1 MIGKLRFSVKKNGVM
16 NMRLVRFKKDEYF
29 AYGVLEE
36 NLIHEISGS
45 IFGDFT
51 KTGATYKLEAVKILT
66 PCEPTKIFCV
76 GLNYLSH
83 IKELGL
89 DIPKKP
95 ASFMKPLSSVI
106 NPGEN
111 IIIPEVAERVDY
123 EGEMAVVIKDRIK
136 DVSREEALDHILGVT
151 AFNDVTERI
160 LSYTPQLVTYSKAFD
175 TFTSFGSFIDTDVN
189 PANLTVRT
197 YLNGEKVQEG
207 NTSELLFSAAHIISF
222 FSQCMTLFPGDI
234 IATGTPEHVLGM
246 KDGDKIEI
254 EINSED
260 FRLVNYVLDAK
271 RHK

>member
-1 MIGKLRFSVKKNGVM
+1 
-16 NMRLVRFKKDEYF
+16 MRLVRFKQDEYF
-29 AYGVLEE
+29 AYGVLEK

-51 KTGATYKLEAVKILT
+51 KTGATYKFEAVKILT

-76 GLNYLSH
+76 GLNYLAH

-89 DIPKKP
+89 DVPKKP
-95 ASFMKPLSSVI
+95 ANFMKPLSSVI

-111 IIIPEVAERVDY
+111 IVIPKVAERVDY

-136 DVSREEALDHILGVT
+136 DVSAEEALNHILGVT

-175 TFTSFGSFIDTDVN
+175 TFTSFGPFIDTGIN
-189 PANLTVRT
+189 PANLTLRT
-197 YLNGEKVQEG
+197 YRNGEKVQEG
-207 NTSELLFSAAHIISF
+207 NSSKLLFSAAEIVSF
-222 FSQCMTLFPGDI
+222 FSQGITLFPGDI

-246 KDGDKIEI
+246 EDGDKIEI

-260 FRLVNYVLDAK
+260 FRLVNYVYDPKL
-271 RHK
+271 HK

>member
-1 MIGKLRFSVKKNGVM
+1 
-16 NMRLVRFKKDEYF
+16 MRLVRFKQGEHL
-29 AYGVLEE
+29 AYGVLEQ

-45 IFGDFT
+45 VFGEFT
-51 KTGATYKLEAVKILT
+51 KTGATYQLEAVKILT

-89 DIPKKP
+89 AVPKKP
-95 ASFMKPLSSVI
+95 ANFMKPRSSVI

-111 IIIPEVAERVDY
+111 IVIPKVAERVDY

-136 DVSREEALDHILGVT
+136 DVAPEEALDHILGVT

-175 TFTSFGSFIDTDVN
+175 TFTSFGPFIDTDVN
-189 PANLTVRT
+189 PANLTLRT
-197 YLNGEKVQEG
+197 YRNGEKVQEG
-207 NTSELLFSAAHIISF
+207 NTSELLFSAAEIISF
-222 FSQCMTLFPGDI
+222 FSQGITLFPGDI

-246 KDGDKIEI
+246 EDGDKIEI
-254 EINSED
+254 EINSAD
-260 FRLVNYVLDAK
+260 FRLINYVRDSK
-271 RHK
+271 KIN

>member
-1 MIGKLRFSVKKNGVM
+1 M
-16 NMRLVRFKKDEYF
+16 EQ
-29 AYGVLEE
+29 

-45 IFGDFT
+45 IFDEFT
-51 KTGATYKLEAVKILT
+51 KTGATYQLEAVKILT

-76 GLNYLSH
+76 GLNYLAH

-89 DIPKKP
+89 AVPQKP
-95 ASFMKPLSSVI
+95 ANFMKPLSSVI

-111 IIIPEVAERVDY
+111 IVIPKVAERVDY

-136 DVSREEALDHILGVT
+136 DVSPEEALDHILGVT

-175 TFTSFGSFIDTDVN
+175 TFTSFGPFIDTNVN
-189 PANLTVRT
+189 PASLTLRT

-207 NTSELLFSAAHIISF
+207 NTSELLFSSAKIISF
-222 FSQCMTLFPGDI
+222 FSQGITLFSGDI

-246 KDGDKIEI
+246 KDGDQIEI
-254 EINSED
+254 EINSAD
-260 FRLVNYVLDAK
+260 FRLINYVRDAK
-271 RHK
+271 KLD

>member
-1 MIGKLRFSVKKNGVM
+1 MTV
-16 NMRLVRFKKDEYF
+16 RLVRLRQDNYL
-29 AYGVLEE
+29 AYGVLEKD
-36 NLIHEISGS
+36 LIHEISGS

-51 KTGATYKLEAVKILT
+51 KTDTTYKLEEVKLLT
-66 PCEPTKIFCV
+66 PCEPTKILCV
-76 GLNYLSH
+76 GLNYLFH

-89 DIPKKP
+89 DVPKKP
-95 ASFMKPLSSVI
+95 ASFMKPLSSII

-111 IIIPEVAERVDY
+111 IIIPKVAERVDY

-136 DVSREEALDHILGVT
+136 DVSREEALNHILGVT

-175 TFTSFGSFIDTDVN
+175 TFTSFGPFIDTDVN

-197 YLNGEKVQEG
+197 YLNGEKMQEG
-207 NTSELLFSAAHIISF
+207 NTNGLLFSAAHIISF

-246 KDGDKIEI
+246 KDGDCVAV